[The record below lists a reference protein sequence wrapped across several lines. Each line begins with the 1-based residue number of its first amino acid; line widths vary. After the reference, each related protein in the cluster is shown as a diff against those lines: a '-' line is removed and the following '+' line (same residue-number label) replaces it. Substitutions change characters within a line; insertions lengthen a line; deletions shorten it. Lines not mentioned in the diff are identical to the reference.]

1 MSAKFAP
8 VEDSSPSLSLGVSGS
23 DGSSEASGVG
33 SSPSAGGGVSPST
46 GGGVSPSTGGGVS
59 PSAGGGVSST
69 ASGGGALYG
78 SSSSTGVPEA
88 APTASTDAK
97 LVCNSAPAL
106 NVNVAVPVIVS
117 PGAHGPSH

>member
-33 SSPSAGGGVSPST
+33 SSPSAGGGVSPSA
-46 GGGVSPSTGGGVS
+46 GGGVS

-69 ASGGGALYG
+69 ASGGVALYG

-106 NVNVAVPVIVS
+106 N
-117 PGAHGPSH
+117 